1 MSAEPNAKYRKLQ
14 ELRKSIPFASKSS
27 LAAIIGHIRKQ
38 GLPDGG
44 SSKDMR
50 AANRQQ
56 LALFNGYGP
65 LLQEEKLV
73 MINGE
78 SCSLLFIN
86 LMSLLHGAYKRC
98 LGFHQLLKSTLDK
111 YTEPLHLMVYAD
123 EITPGNVLS
132 HSPSRK
138 LWCIYVSFEE
148 FKHHSLSENGWLTLC
163 LLRSDMA
170 SKVEAHLSQIVK
182 VILLSIF
189 CNNCCIGDVG
199 LQLQEID
206 GTPVPKRLKMK
217 LGCFIMDGQA
227 QKLAWACKGDSGSR
241 FCTLCS
247 NIFQSHGSTEEEE
260 ELVNEIS
267 KHCRYRDL
275 CLNSNT
281 DILASWDRMSSR
293 AASDMPKGE
302 FKLWEQAS
310 GISWSSHA
318 LLACKELRH
327 VMMPADQFCHDWMH
341 GLLSNGVLC
350 KGTFNLLQALDMW
363 EVVQGYVEQ
372 WHLPHAVSNLK
383 PSALFEAKRISKHK
397 KSQKL
402 NSTASEL
409 LCVLPILAHFARVA
423 CLPTGTHTQE
433 IEAFLSLVLVVEI
446 LQACSYTSVQP
457 AALLAA
463 IERYLK
469 LWVDLGWHMLKKHH
483 WLLHLP
489 TFLSKHHWLPNCFCM
504 ERKNKMISRHANIVQ
519 NTRSFERSLYEEVTT
534 FELEK
539 LSAVDCFATGVY
551 LIDPK
556 PLTKKLKALASAM
569 WDDCQD
575 TLQTFKAM
583 GQHGCCTKGDVV
595 LLQSAAS
602 KFDAGEVLVFLS
614 HLGESLCV
622 VKALQLQQLHPC
634 HALWQEV
641 DTLVAVPLHIV
652 LLAAPFAKDHRGI
665 TTLTP
670 WHLR

>member
-1 MSAEPNAKYRKLQ
+1 
-14 ELRKSIPFASKSS
+14 
-27 LAAIIGHIRKQ
+27 
-38 GLPDGG
+38 
-44 SSKDMR
+44 
-50 AANRQQ
+50 
-56 LALFNGYGP
+56 
-65 LLQEEKLV
+65 
-73 MINGE
+73 
-78 SCSLLFIN
+78 
-86 LMSLLHGAYKRC
+86 
-98 LGFHQLLKSTLDK
+98 
-111 YTEPLHLMVYAD
+111 
-123 EITPGNVLS
+123 
-132 HSPSRK
+132 
-138 LWCIYVSFEE
+138 
-148 FKHHSLSENGWLTLC
+148 
-163 LLRSDMA
+163 MA

-402 NSTASEL
+402 NSTAS
-409 LCVLPILAHFARVA
+409 
-423 CLPTGTHTQE
+423 
-433 IEAFLSLVLVVEI
+433 
-446 LQACSYTSVQP
+446 
-457 AALLAA
+457 
-463 IERYLK
+463 
-469 LWVDLGWHMLKKHH
+469 
-483 WLLHLP
+483 
-489 TFLSKHHWLPNCFCM
+489 
-504 ERKNKMISRHANIVQ
+504 
-519 NTRSFERSLYEEVTT
+519 
-534 FELEK
+534 
-539 LSAVDCFATGVY
+539 VY

>member
-1 MSAEPNAKYRKLQ
+1 MDNAPLNDAVKATLHK
-14 ELRKSIPFASKSS
+14 
-27 LAAIIGHIRKQ
+27 
-38 GLPDGG
+38 
-44 SSKDMR
+44 
-50 AANRQQ
+50 
-56 LALFNGYGP
+56 ALD
-65 LLQEEKLV
+65 EKV
-73 MINGE
+73 
-78 SCSLLFIN
+78 
-86 LMSLLHGAYKRC
+86 
-98 LGFHQLLKSTLDK
+98 
-111 YTEPLHLMVYAD
+111 
-123 EITPGNVLS
+123 
-132 HSPSRK
+132 
-138 LWCIYVSFEE
+138 
-148 FKHHSLSENGWLTLC
+148 
-163 LLRSDMA
+163 
-170 SKVEAHLSQIVK
+170 
-182 VILLSIF
+182 
-189 CNNCCIGDVG
+189 
-199 LQLQEID
+199 
-206 GTPVPKRLKMK
+206 
-217 LGCFIMDGQA
+217 
-227 QKLAWACKGDSGSR
+227 
-241 FCTLCS
+241 
-247 NIFQSHGSTEEEE
+247 
-260 ELVNEIS
+260 
-267 KHCRYRDL
+267 
-275 CLNSNT
+275 
-281 DILASWDRMSSR
+281 
-293 AASDMPKGE
+293 
-302 FKLWEQAS
+302 
-310 GISWSSHA
+310 
-318 LLACKELRH
+318 
-327 VMMPADQFCHDWMH
+327 MH
-341 GLLSNGVLC
+341 GLLSKGVLS

-363 EVVQGYVEQ
+363 EVLQGYVEQ

-433 IEAFLSLVLVVEI
+433 IEAFLSLVLVVEM
-446 LQACSYTSVQP
+446 LQACSYISVQP
-457 AALLAA
+457 AALLVA
-463 IERYLK
+463 IERSLK

-504 ERKNKMISRHANIVQ
+504 ERKNKMISRHANIIQ

-575 TLQTFKAM
+575 TLQTFKA
-583 GQHGCCTKGDVV
+583 TKGDVV

-641 DTLVAVPLHIV
+641 DTLVAVPLHTV